1 VRLIETT
8 LSPTLSRSAAI
19 MNSDTEETVLSAPPL
34 IVYVMD
40 WMASLPALVEH
51 SNAVFPELSE
61 L

>member
-8 LSPTLSRSAAI
+8 FSPTSSRSAAI
-19 MNSDTEETVLSAPPL
+19 MNSDTEVTVLLAPPL
-34 IVYVMD
+34 IVYVME

-61 L
+61 V